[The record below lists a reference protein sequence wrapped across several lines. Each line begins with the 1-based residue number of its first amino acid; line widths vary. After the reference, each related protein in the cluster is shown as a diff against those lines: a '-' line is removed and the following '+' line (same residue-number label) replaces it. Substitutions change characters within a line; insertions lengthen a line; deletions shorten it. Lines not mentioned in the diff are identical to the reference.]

1 MSVTMTASEDP
12 LPRFVRLALL
22 VILIVGIVG
31 TGVELLLLLHFED
44 TWQLVPL
51 LLMGL
56 ALVLLAVHAVAPSSG
71 SLRAL
76 QVLMLLFVG
85 SGAVGIFL
93 HYRGNVE
100 FELERLASQS
110 GWELFRN
117 AVMGATP
124 ALAPGAMAQLGLIGL
139 LYTYRHPAL
148 TRRAKHLPPAG
159 TTP

>member
-1 MSVTMTASEDP
+1 MFTETAPGDP
-12 LPRFVRLALL
+12 LPRFVRLGLL
-22 VILIVGIVG
+22 VILVVGIAG

-56 ALVLLAVHAVAPSSG
+56 ALILLAVHAIAPSSG
-71 SLRAL
+71 SVRTL
-76 QVLMLLFVG
+76 QGLMLLFVA

-124 ALAPGAMAQLGLIGL
+124 ALAPGTMAQLGLIGL

-148 TRRAKHLPPAG
+148 TRRDGNSPPDG